1 MTISVRA
8 GEVASSRGEKGGANV
23 SRFLDPK
30 ADLTFKKVF
39 GEHKHLVMSL
49 LNALLP
55 LEDGRRVESIE
66 YLPPEM
72 TPRTPLIKDTIVDVR
87 CEETGGRKFIVEM
100 QMNWRSN
107 YEQRALYNAAK
118 AYAGQLPKGKD
129 YDILQPVYSLNLIN
143 DVFDPE
149 AEEYYHYYHLV
160 HDQDPKKTLDGLHL
174 VFVELPKFKP
184 GNLAEKKMQ
193 VLWLR
198 FLTEIDEKTGRPP
211 QELVD
216 DPHVN
221 EALEIVEEA
230 SFSRGEMLAY
240 DKFWD
245 RMSREAGAERERRK
259 MEEDRV
265 WIERARREM
274 EADKAAMA
282 AEREAMKAATA
293 ERDAA
298 TERLRRTVR
307 NLTAMGLSLEQVA
320 TATGLSAAEVS
331 GIC

>member
-1 MTISVRA
+1 M
-8 GEVASSRGEKGGANV
+8 

-55 LEDGRRVESIE
+55 LDEGKQVESIE
-66 YLPPEM
+66 YLQPEM
-72 TPRTPLIKDTIVDVR
+72 TPRTPFSKDTIVDVR

-100 QMNWRSN
+100 QMNWRAN
-107 YEQRALYNAAK
+107 YEQRALFNAAK
-118 AYAGQLPKGKD
+118 AYVGQLPAGKD
-129 YDILQPVYSLNLIN
+129 YELLQPVYSLNLVN
-143 DVFDPE
+143 DTFEPE
-149 AEEYYHYYHLV
+149 MEEYYHYYHLV
-160 HDQDPKKTLDGLHL
+160 HDKDPRKVLDGLHL
-174 VFVELPKFKP
+174 VFVELPKFRP

-198 FLTEIDEKTGRPP
+198 FLTEIDEKTRRPP

-221 EALEIVEEA
+221 EALEIVEESA
-230 SFSRGEMLAY
+230 YSRGEMLAY

-245 RMSREAGAERERRK
+245 RMSREAGAERERR
-259 MEEDRV
+259 ELE
-265 WIERARREM
+265 
-274 EADKAAMA
+274 AAMA
-282 AEREAMKAATA
+282 ADREALKAIRGELDEATAERDAATA

-298 TERLRRTVR
+298 VDVLHQTVR
-307 NLTAMGLSLEQVA
+307 QMKAGGISVEMIANF
-320 TATGLSAAEVS
+320 TGLSAAEIE
-331 GIC
+331 GL